1 MPRISEGEATYYA
14 VLTLRGLGF
23 KVKRNPGARNAHA
36 VQGVAV
42 TTEQLLIL
50 ARMAKDVQQRA
61 HEMVRQDAAQA
72 PVQECT
78 CKKKRG
84 VI

>member
-23 KVKRNPGARNAHA
+23 NVKRNPGAKSPHA
-36 VQGVAV
+36 VQGVSV

-50 ARMAKDVQQRA
+50 ARMVKDVQQRA
-61 HEMVRQDAAQA
+61 HELVRRDAAPA
-72 PVQECT
+72 PVQECA

>member
-1 MPRISEGEATYYA
+1 MPRLSEGEATYYA

-61 HEMVRQDAAQA
+61 HELVRRDAAQA
-72 PVQECT
+72 KMQERA
-78 CKKKRG
+78 CKAKRAM
-84 VI
+84 V